1 MTITVQLSPQIEE
14 VLVSRAREHG
24 LTVDAYVQ
32 SVIESTAVRQ
42 EMLAMSPEDFEAALD
57 ELSADSERLP
67 VLSPEAYSREGIY
80 GDG

>member
-14 VLVSRAREHG
+14 VLVTRARENG
-24 LTVDAYVQ
+24 MTVDAYVR
-32 SVIESTAVRQ
+32 SVIESAATRQ

-57 ELSADSERLP
+57 ELSAGSECLP
-67 VLSPEAYSREGIY
+67 VLPPEAYSREGIY

>member
-1 MTITVQLSPQIEE
+1 MTITVQLSPRIEE
-14 VLVSRAREHG
+14 VLATRAREHG

-32 SVIESTAVRQ
+32 SVIESAAVGQ

-57 ELSADSERLP
+57 ELSAGSERLP
-67 VLSPEAYSREGIY
+67 LLSPEAYSREGIY